1 MSATNKNQLTVVLL
15 NLQYVL
21 FKAQI
26 PREQFPRSILVA
38 KVTRKSLTSGVSGV
52 SDEDATRILRGNC
65 FSGI

>member
-1 MSATNKNQLTVVLL
+1 MAATNKNQLTVVLL

-38 KVTRKSLTSGVSGV
+38 KVTRKSLTSGV
-52 SDEDATRILRGNC
+52 
-65 FSGI
+65 